1 MKQLKL
7 FKIGIAVFLCVFSLN
22 AMCQDGDTLEI
33 QRSLIS
39 KKIVFGRFSSTANE
53 NRKLQNR
60 VTFLKSVLRAKTD
73 DDLRCIKSETDEIGY
88 THQKYQQYYKGI
100 KVEGAEYLLHSKGG
114 NIHTINGLFADVKLT
129 DVRPKIDS
137 TKALSTVLKIINAKK
152 YKWQTKGDE
161 HYPRAELVI
170 CKESSNENWHL
181 AWKYCVLALDPL
193 MAENVYIDASTSEI
207 INRVSLIQ
215 DANSTGTASTT
226 YSSTQTITTDA
237 ISNGYRL
244 SEVENGVTIQTMN
257 FLHNSDQTNTS
268 VSVDFVDNDNNWTAN
283 EWNNANHDNAAI
295 DAHWGAEKVYNYW
308 LSVFNRN
315 SLNGNGL
322 AIKSYVHFGNGYDN
336 AFWYSSTNS
345 MYYGDGSAIFK
356 PLVALDVC
364 AHEFGHGIC
373 QYTANLAY
381 QGESGALNEGFS
393 DIWGACIEAWAAPTK
408 QRWLIGEDI
417 MINKTALRSMSN
429 PKQYNQPDTYN
440 GTNWISQSG
449 CSPSPAN
456 DYCGVHTNSGVLS
469 KWFYLLSDGGSG
481 TNDIGNT
488 YYVNGVGITAAQKIA
503 YRAESLYLNSSADYS
518 AARNATIQAATD
530 LASSIPNAVSEV
542 TNAWYAVGVGA
553 QYQYT
558 ISGPSQVCGQA
569 TYTINL
575 PAGATVVWSSS
586 DNLNIISG
594 QGTSAATFS
603 SAGKSGIVTDIKAV
617 ITLNGVSYSTTKY
630 SIQVGNESAMI
641 GVFDSDTGNMLG
653 APYALSTRYNIRALL
668 NDAPTSST
676 SYRWAVTSPNEDDN
690 IMIYQGQSFQFGAA
704 TAGSYHFVLRY
715 LSECGWSTV
724 SKDISFGS
732 KVTSFSLS
740 PNPAADQTEVSI
752 AENTTNNLLSSTSE
766 NTNSISYQVKVVDSY
781 GLTVYSATKKEK
793 KFNLQTSSFRN
804 GVYAVIVSD
813 GTNTYQNKLIVKH

>member
-53 NRKLQNR
+53 NRKLQNG

-558 ISGPSQVCGQA
+558 ISGPSQVCDQG
-569 TYTINL
+569 TYTINNL
-575 PAGATVVWSSS
+575 PAGATVVWS
-586 DNLNIISG
+586 
-594 QGTSAATFS
+594 ATP
-603 SAGKSGIVTDIKAV
+603 SGIVSLQQNGNSVTLTKV
-617 ITLNGVSYSTTKY
+617 GGGKITLSAAINNSFTIKKSNIQVGTVVPPFNLYRGTSGVSYGVVGVNYTFKAYGATTST
-630 SIQVGNESAMI
+630 
-641 GVFDSDTGNMLG
+641 
-653 APYALSTRYNIRALL
+653 
-668 NDAPTSST
+668 NDLDYYWT
-676 SYRWAVTSPNEDDN
+676 VTPPNLEDDFP
-690 IMIYQGQSFQFGAA
+690 SEFGGLEFDYMAS
-704 TAGSYHFVLRY
+704 TPGDYIVT
-715 LSECGWSTV
+715 LSCNGACGWSDPVT
-724 SKDISFGS
+724 
-732 KVTSFSLS
+732 KVFNFRESGLAFTLS
-740 PNPAADQTEVSI
+740 PNPSS
-752 AENTTNNLLSSTSE
+752 NTTTINMTSPANASASTLLSASESSGFSTSY
-766 NTNSISYQVKVVDSY
+766 SVKVLDAY
-781 GLTVYSATKKEK
+781 GSVVYMGTKQGKQ
-793 KFNLQTSSFRN
+793 FTISTSSFRN
-804 GVYAVIVSD
+804 GVYAVTVSD
-813 GTNTYQNKLIVKH
+813 GTNTYQNKLIIKH